1 VVILHKSA
9 FVICASIQNLLE
21 YIDIARN
28 ACYTIIKER
37 ETTLNRKT
45 KGLKVNIMKKFR
57 VEVTEAINTYC
68 FTGEWDSDFC
78 QENIEAETEE
88 EAIEFAKDIFIDG
101 FISMGNDDVDI
112 NDYIFR
118 AKEIED

>member
-1 VVILHKSA
+1 LS
-9 FVICASIQNLLE
+9 
-21 YIDIARN
+21 
-28 ACYTIIKER
+28 
-37 ETTLNRKT
+37 
-45 KGLKVNIMKKFR
+45 KGGKIRGNIMKKFR

-88 EAIEFAKDIFIDG
+88 EAIEFAKDIFVDDCIN
-101 FISMGNDDVDI
+101 MGNDNVDI

-118 AKEIED
+118 VKEIEE